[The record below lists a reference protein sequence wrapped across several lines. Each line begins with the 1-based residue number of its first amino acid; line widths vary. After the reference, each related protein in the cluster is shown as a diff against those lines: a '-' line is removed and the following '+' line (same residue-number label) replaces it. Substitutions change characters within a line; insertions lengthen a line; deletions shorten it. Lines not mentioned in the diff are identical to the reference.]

1 MNPDGAPGLLASALQ
16 AAGRAAV
23 WLATALAIALVGLA
37 AMLMALT
44 AFVLQ
49 AAGALL
55 KSLAEL
61 ALAALPVVLGIIP
74 GLARLLCLA
83 FALGAT
89 AYAGWQ
95 IFRGYGGDWLALG
108 VAIIIAP
115 TPLMILYV
123 SAPAWPRALAAG
135 IVALAGAGIIAIS
148 PALLRMFALFVIF
161 AWLLTRRM
169 SPERG
174 TYAEPSEDVVA
185 QGRLE

>member
-61 ALAALPVVLGIIP
+61 AMAALPVVLGIIP

-89 AYAGWQ
+89 GYAGWRL
-95 IFRGYGGDWLALG
+95 FWGFGGDWLALG
-108 VAIIIAP
+108 VAALLAP
-115 TPLMILYV
+115 TPFMTLYV
-123 SAPAWPRALAAG
+123 SAPTWPRALAAG

-174 TYAEPSEDVVA
+174 IYAEPSEDVVA